1 MNDNTNIQSPTQ
13 DIKEKYGAFWEWFVQ
28 YEQQFYEA
36 VKGQK
41 DIENIFFAK
50 LSPRLHDLQEGIF
63 FLTGM
68 YDKETVELI
77 LTPDGNLKNIVFVEE
92 LVDKAPQLP
101 NWQFTA
107 LKPPTNIESA
117 SIEIGDLRFGAEN
130 LHFYA
135 NDHPAY
141 PDEIDLTIVYD
152 NFSEAQSEL
161 ITNGIYIFLDNY
173 LGELKS
179 VTLIDN
185 INIIGKESAE
195 QDLVP
200 ITKLKDFLI
209 WREKEFIEKYEE
221 NYHSSDQD
229 QFTMYE
235 AELENGLPLIASMN
249 TSLLNWD
256 NKPSHPFIARILI
269 PYEGNDNGMPTQ
281 EIFDLTNAFEDSLMK
296 ELPAEKGYLHIGRQ
310 TGDGMKEIYFVAKEF
325 RQLSKTIQ
333 HNINAF
339 SNDLN
344 FFYEIYKDK
353 YWQTFE
359 RYGTVV
365 E

>member
-1 MNDNTNIQSPTQ
+1 MSDNTNIQPLSH
-13 DIKEKYGAFWEWFVQ
+13 DVKKKYGAFWEWFVQ
-28 YEQQFYEA
+28 YEQPFYKA
-36 VKGQK
+36 VKEQK
-41 DIENIFFAK
+41 DIENIFFDK
-50 LSPRLHDLQEGIF
+50 LSPKLHDLHEGIY

-92 LVDKAPQLP
+92 LIDKAPKLT

-117 SIEIGDLRFGAEN
+117 SIEIGELKFGAEN
-130 LHFYA
+130 LHFYS
-135 NDHPAY
+135 NDHSAY
-141 PDEIDLTIVYD
+141 PDEIDLTVVYD
-152 NFSEAQSEL
+152 DFSEAQSDL

-185 INIIGKESAE
+185 INIVGKEKAE
-195 QDLVP
+195 RELVP

-221 NYHSSDQD
+221 NYHYSDQD

-249 TSLLNWD
+249 TSLLHWD
-256 NKPSHPFIARILI
+256 NKPSHPYIARVLI
-269 PYEGNDNGMPTQ
+269 PYESDSNGMPTQ
-281 EIFDLTNAFEDSLMK
+281 ETFDLTNAFEDSLIQ

-310 TGDGMKEIYFVAKEF
+310 TGDSMKEIYFVAKEF
-325 RQLSKTIQ
+325 RELSKTIQ
-333 HNINAF
+333 QNIEAF
-339 SNDLN
+339 SPDLN
-344 FFYEIYKDK
+344 IFYEIYKDK

-359 RYGTVV
+359 RYRTVA